1 MAWSRKM
8 GETYWRRQPDIAKEM
23 DEKRERDVG
32 AAS

>member
-8 GETYWRRQPDIAKEM
+8 GETCWRRLPDIAKEINEM
-23 DEKRERDVG
+23 GERDVG